1 MADVILF
8 LTAFYFVIYGLNVFH
23 RPDVIA
29 SNLRSAPF
37 FIASLLVASTPPPP
51 PGRLQLWAVSRLS
64 RHTCCAPWNGER
76 EREMNLERTE
86 ISGWRDGRTEIVGVP
101 QLKRGKKLSNPHD
114 ILRRQHPPDFGF
126 IIKVKVRL
134 LIGVL
139 L

>member
-1 MADVILF
+1 MGCFPFV
-8 LTAFYFVIYGLNVFH
+8 TAYM
-23 RPDVIA
+23 
-29 SNLRSAPF
+29 LRSMEW
-37 FIASLLVASTPPPP
+37 
-51 PGRLQLWAVSRLS
+51 R
-64 RHTCCAPWNGER
+64 ER

-139 L
+139 LQ